1 MAQFLLHNYF
11 DESNNIQYINN
22 KVFFLARHVFILSI
36 CASVRTGNIQ
46 LKSAHK
52 DTKHEE

>member
-22 KVFFLARHVFILSI
+22 KVFFLASHVFILSI
-36 CASVRTGNIQ
+36 CASVWTGNIQ